1 MKYKSGFDL
10 LGLPNFLKFGIE
22 LEAIN
27 VKTRG
32 RNSLYTGES
41 ADYIKSKKW
50 HMATKFE
57 EKLVSQ
63 GGAELVSPIL
73 KDNLQDWQS
82 IYDMCTHMKKYPNKE
97 ATEVGCDDRCGLH
110 VHFDSDCLTKNP
122 EIMKNF
128 LKIYAE
134 SEEILYKMCNGI
146 NSPTR
151 PYAINKN
158 FKGLNIISS
167 LWRDGVAAPTG
178 KKILE
183 HINKGTL
190 KVSFKKFGTLKRK
203 ISKLKVDERRYVG
216 LNLTNIGNSDKNTIE
231 FRMAN
236 GTLDYETIKQTVFL
250 YASLINTSIQVT
262 NNPEKYLKQLE
273 EFYKTDV
280 SEEQKASNFL
290 SLIIEEPKDRKIYME
305 RWNSVRND
313 SVYRNN
319 NRKGFAQN
327 RFKREEFKNIYQR
340 TPSDLVHQAYL
351 YIKSRLVK
359 TNEKK
364 EIQYD
369 R

>member
-1 MKYKSGFDL
+1 M
-10 LGLPNFLKFGIE
+10 
-22 LEAIN
+22 
-27 VKTRG
+27 
-32 RNSLYTGES
+32 
-41 ADYIKSKKW
+41 
-50 HMATKFE
+50 
-57 EKLVSQ
+57 
-63 GGAELVSPIL
+63 
-73 KDNLQDWQS
+73 
-82 IYDMCTHMKKYPNKE
+82 
-97 ATEVGCDDRCGLH
+97 
-110 VHFDSDCLTKNP
+110 
-122 EIMKNF
+122 
-128 LKIYAE
+128 
-134 SEEILYKMCNGI
+134 
-146 NSPTR
+146 
-151 PYAINKN
+151 
-158 FKGLNIISS
+158 
-167 LWRDGVAAPTG
+167 
-178 KKILE
+178 
-183 HINKGTL
+183 
-190 KVSFKKFGTLKRK
+190 
-203 ISKLKVDERRYVG
+203 G